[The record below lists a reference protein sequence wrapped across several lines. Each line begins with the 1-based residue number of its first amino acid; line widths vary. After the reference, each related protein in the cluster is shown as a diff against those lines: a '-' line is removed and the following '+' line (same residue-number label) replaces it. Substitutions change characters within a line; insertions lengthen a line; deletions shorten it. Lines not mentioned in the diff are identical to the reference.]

1 MIPLNS
7 GSPRPHLSHIA
18 LCLAVCWGK
27 KPEHSAFL
35 FIQLYS
41 LLLLYSRILLS
52 VNTKR

>member
-18 LCLAVCWGK
+18 LCLAVYWGK

-41 LLLLYSRILLS
+41 LVLYSRILLS